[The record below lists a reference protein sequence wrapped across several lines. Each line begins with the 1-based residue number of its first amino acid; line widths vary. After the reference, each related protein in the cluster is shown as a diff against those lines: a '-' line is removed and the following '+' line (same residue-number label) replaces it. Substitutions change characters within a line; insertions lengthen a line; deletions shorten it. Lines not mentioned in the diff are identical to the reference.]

1 MKICI
6 SRIDKLGDM
15 ILTLPVIKSL
25 KSNNANIEIH
35 LLASEK
41 NFKVL
46 KNLEYIDKVFL
57 INSKNSMTFQEISK
71 VRKIKYDLFLNFSPT
86 IQSYMICFF
95 SNSLKKATLIFLSR
109 YKENIFSKVFLRITC
124 HIFCNVVYLV
134 NRFERIKK
142 NIDIHQTN
150 MMFNLVD
157 KCNLK
162 HSKNTPIH
170 INLPKKQINFFN
182 NRSIVLHLSDRW
194 INDHYTE
201 KNFLELIDMLLK
213 KKYSVL
219 LTSDKSTRNKF
230 SKIYDLYKIISNSE
244 FQNLKE
250 IKNTIIILENLNFE
264 NWIKII
270 SSSKVVITPES
281 GCTHIAAACGVLVNI
296 IYDPNN
302 LPQAINKEYEPWK
315 SKYNKFIFN
324 EIKLNQKLINS
335 L

>member
-1 MKICI
+1 
-6 SRIDKLGDM
+6 
-15 ILTLPVIKSL
+15 
-25 KSNNANIEIH
+25 
-35 LLASEK
+35 
-41 NFKVL
+41 
-46 KNLEYIDKVFL
+46 
-57 INSKNSMTFQEISK
+57 
-71 VRKIKYDLFLNFSPT
+71 
-86 IQSYMICFF
+86 MICFF